1 MKYKKMGLGLIAI
14 LMAAL
19 AFGAMKSHFHISRGQ
34 IIINP
39 DIYASYI

>member
-1 MKYKKMGLGLIAI
+1 VKYKKIGLGLIAI
-14 LMAAL
+14 LMTAL
-19 AFGAMKSHFHISRGQ
+19 VIGAMKSHFHISHGQ